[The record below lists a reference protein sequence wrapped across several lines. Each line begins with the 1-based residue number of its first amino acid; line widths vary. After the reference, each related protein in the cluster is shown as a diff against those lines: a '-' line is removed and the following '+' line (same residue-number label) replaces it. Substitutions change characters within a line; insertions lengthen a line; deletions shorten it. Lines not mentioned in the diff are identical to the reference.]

1 MYIKGLATNKRCL
14 KVIEQRQGLID
25 SIRKKF
31 MHVETCPFEG
41 DRIFF
46 ENAGGS
52 LRLKS
57 VVETSAL
64 YASYPDNQGREN
76 DASKSLVKSIENG
89 KAKMRLFFNA
99 DRGDV
104 IVGESGTELLFR
116 LIRTAA
122 LELQEGGAML
132 SSSLEHPASM
142 SAMKKWA
149 KNTQRDH
156 IIVDHNDES
165 GSVDEKDYIKKLT
178 SDVRVVSIVHTS
190 PVTGMTVDLEKITK
204 EVRNV
209 TPDCIIIVDGIQHSS
224 HGAIDVQ
231 KYDIDGYVVSPY
243 KMFSRHGYGVA
254 WASDRLCALGKE
266 QLVGGPFQN
275 WELGT
280 RDAGS
285 YATFSDVVDYLDW
298 LGSNFTNSESAR
310 ERLEASS
317 VAIKSHEQELVNLAL
332 HGSENLI
339 GLIKNEQIEIIGDLA
354 STSREGVVSFYLK
367 NKSSSLIVE
376 KLRQRKIRVHIRKD
390 DHYCGNILRP
400 LNQKDCIRFS
410 ICHYN
415 SKAEVME
422 FLKAINEISAH

>member
-1 MYIKGLATNKRCL
+1 M
-14 KVIEQRQGLID
+14 IEQRQGLME

-41 DRIFF
+41 ERIFF

-76 DASKSLVKSIENG
+76 EASKALVRSIENG
-89 KAKMRLFFNA
+89 KDKMRLFFNA

-122 LELQEGGAML
+122 LELPRGGTML
-132 SSSLEHPASM
+132 SSTLEHPASM

-149 KNTQRDH
+149 KNTQRNH
-156 IIVDHNDES
+156 IIVEHDD
-165 GSVDEKDYIKKLT
+165 GLGTVDEKAYLKKLT
-178 SDVRVVSIVHTS
+178 SDVRVVSVVHTS
-190 PVTGMTVDLEKITK
+190 PVTGMTVDLEKITR
-204 EVRNV
+204 EVRNIA
-209 TPDCIIIVDGIQHSS
+209 PDCIIIVDGIQHSS

-254 WASDRLCALGKE
+254 WVSDRLCALGKE
-266 QLVGGPFQN
+266 QLVGGPSQN

-298 LGSNFTNSESAR
+298 LGSNFTNSDSAR

-317 VAIKSHEQELVNLAL
+317 LAIKSHEQELVNLAL
-332 HGSENLI
+332 HGSENLV

-367 NKSSSLIVE
+367 KNPSSLIVE

-390 DHYCGNILRP
+390 DHYCGNILKP

-415 SKAEVME
+415 SKAEVIE
-422 FLKAINEISAH
+422 FLKAINEISAY

>member
-1 MYIKGLATNKRCL
+1 
-14 KVIEQRQGLID
+14 VIEQRQGLME
-25 SIRKKF
+25 SIREKF

-41 DRIFF
+41 ERIFF

-76 DASKSLVKSIENG
+76 EASKALVRSIENG
-89 KAKMRLFFNA
+89 KDKMRLFFNA

-122 LELQEGGAML
+122 LELPRGGTML
-132 SSSLEHPASM
+132 SSTLEHPASM

-149 KNTQRDH
+149 KNTQRNH
-156 IIVDHNDES
+156 IIVEHDDGLGTVN
-165 GSVDEKDYIKKLT
+165 EKAYLKKLT
-178 SDVRVVSIVHTS
+178 SDVRVVSVVHTS
-190 PVTGMTVDLEKITK
+190 PVTGMTVDLEKITR
-204 EVRNV
+204 EVRNIA
-209 TPDCIIIVDGIQHSS
+209 PDCIIIVDGIQHSS

-231 KYDIDGYVVSPY
+231 KYEIDGYVVSPY

-254 WASDRLCALGKE
+254 WVSDRLCALGKE
-266 QLVGGPFQN
+266 QLVGGPSQN

-317 VAIKSHEQELVNLAL
+317 LAIKSHEQELVNLAL
-332 HGSENLI
+332 HGSENLV

-367 NKSSSLIVE
+367 NNPSSLIVE

-390 DHYCGNILRP
+390 DHYCGNILKP

-415 SKAEVME
+415 SKAEVIE
-422 FLKAINEISAH
+422 FLKAINEISAY

>member
-1 MYIKGLATNKRCL
+1 M
-14 KVIEQRQGLID
+14 IEQRQGLIK

-76 DASKSLVKSIENG
+76 EASKALVRSIENG
-89 KAKMRLFFNA
+89 KSKMRLFFNA

-122 LELQEGGAML
+122 LELPRGGTML
-132 SSSLEHPASM
+132 SSTLEHPASM

-149 KNTQRDH
+149 KNTLRSH
-156 IIVDHNDES
+156 IIVEHDDEL
-165 GSVDEKDYIKKLT
+165 GTVDEKAYLKKLT
-178 SDVRVVSIVHTS
+178 RDVRVVSIVHTS

-231 KYDIDGYVVSPY
+231 KYNIDGYVVSPY

-317 VAIKSHEQELVNLAL
+317 VAIKAHEEELVNLAL

-339 GLIKNEQIEIIGDLA
+339 GLIKIEQIEIIGDLA
-354 STSREGVVSFYLK
+354 STSREGVVSFYFK
-367 NKSSSLIVE
+367 NKPSTLIVE

-415 SKAEVME
+415 SKAEVIE

>member
-1 MYIKGLATNKRCL
+1 M
-14 KVIEQRQGLID
+14 IEQRQGLME
-25 SIRKKF
+25 SIREKF

-41 DRIFF
+41 ERIFF

-76 DASKSLVKSIENG
+76 EASKALVRSIENG

-122 LELQEGGAML
+122 LELPRGGAML
-132 SSSLEHPASM
+132 SSTLEHPASM

-149 KNTQRDH
+149 KNTQRNH
-156 IIVDHNDES
+156 IIVEHDD
-165 GSVDEKDYIKKLT
+165 GLGTVDEKAYLKKLT
-178 SDVRVVSIVHTS
+178 NDIRVVSVVHTS

-204 EVRNV
+204 EIRNV
-209 TPDCIIIVDGIQHSS
+209 IPDCIIIVDGIQHSS
-224 HGAIDVQ
+224 HGAVDVQ

-266 QLVGGPFQN
+266 QLVGGPSQN

-332 HGSENLI
+332 QGSENLV

-367 NKSSSLIVE
+367 NNPSSLIVE
-376 KLRQRKIRVHIRKD
+376 KLRKRKIRVHIRKD

-415 SKAEVME
+415 SKAEVIE

>member
-1 MYIKGLATNKRCL
+1 
-14 KVIEQRQGLID
+14 VIEQRQGLME
-25 SIRKKF
+25 SIREKF

-41 DRIFF
+41 ERIFF

-76 DASKSLVKSIENG
+76 EASKALVRSIENG
-89 KAKMRLFFNA
+89 KDKMRLFFNA

-122 LELQEGGAML
+122 LELPRGGTML
-132 SSSLEHPASM
+132 SSTLEHPASM

-149 KNTQRDH
+149 KNTQRNH
-156 IIVDHNDES
+156 IIVEHDD
-165 GSVDEKDYIKKLT
+165 GLGTVDEKAYLKKLT
-178 SDVRVVSIVHTS
+178 SDVRVVSVVHTS
-190 PVTGMTVDLEKITK
+190 PVTGMTVDLEKITR
-204 EVRNV
+204 EVRNIA
-209 TPDCIIIVDGIQHSS
+209 PDCIIIVDGIQHSS

-254 WASDRLCALGKE
+254 WVSDRLCALGKE
-266 QLVGGPFQN
+266 QLVGGPSQN

-317 VAIKSHEQELVNLAL
+317 LAIKSHEQELVNLAL
-332 HGSENLI
+332 HGSENLV

-367 NKSSSLIVE
+367 NNPSSLIVE

-390 DHYCGNILRP
+390 DHYCGNILKP

-415 SKAEVME
+415 SKAEVIE
-422 FLKAINEISAH
+422 FLKAINEISAY

>member
-1 MYIKGLATNKRCL
+1 M
-14 KVIEQRQGLID
+14 IEQRQGLIE

-41 DRIFF
+41 ERIFF

-76 DASKSLVKSIENG
+76 EASKALVRSIENG
-89 KAKMRLFFNA
+89 KSKMRLFFNA

-122 LELQEGGAML
+122 LELPRGGTML
-132 SSSLEHPASM
+132 SSTLEHPASM

-149 KNTQRDH
+149 KNTLRSH
-156 IIVDHNDES
+156 IIVEHDDEL
-165 GSVDEKDYIKKLT
+165 GTVDERAYLKKLT
-178 SDVRVVSIVHTS
+178 RDVRVVSIVHTS

-266 QLVGGPFQN
+266 QLVGGPFHN

-332 HGSENLI
+332 HGSENLV

-367 NKSSSLIVE
+367 NKPSSLIVE

>member
-1 MYIKGLATNKRCL
+1 
-14 KVIEQRQGLID
+14 
-25 SIRKKF
+25 

-41 DRIFF
+41 ERIFF

-76 DASKSLVKSIENG
+76 EASKALVKSIENG
-89 KAKMRLFFNA
+89 KSKMRLFFNA

-122 LELQEGGAML
+122 LELPRGGTML
-132 SSSLEHPASM
+132 SSTLEHPASM

-149 KNTQRDH
+149 KNTLRSH
-156 IIVDHNDES
+156 IIVEHDDEL
-165 GSVDEKDYIKKLT
+165 GTVDEKAYLKKLT
-178 SDVRVVSIVHTS
+178 RDVRVVSIVHTS

-231 KYDIDGYVVSPY
+231 KYNIDGYVVSPY

-317 VAIKSHEQELVNLAL
+317 VAIKAHEQELVNLAL

-339 GLIKNEQIEIIGDLA
+339 GLIKIEQIEIIGDLA
-354 STSREGVVSFYLK
+354 STSREGVVSFYFK
-367 NKSSSLIVE
+367 NKPSTLIVE

-415 SKAEVME
+415 SKAEVIE

>member
-1 MYIKGLATNKRCL
+1 M
-14 KVIEQRQGLID
+14 IEQRQGLMD
-25 SIRKKF
+25 SIREKF

-41 DRIFF
+41 ERIFF

-76 DASKSLVKSIENG
+76 EASKALVRSIENG

-99 DRGDV
+99 DSGDV

-122 LELQEGGAML
+122 LELPRGGAML

-149 KNTQRDH
+149 RNTQRNH
-156 IIVDHNDES
+156 IIVEHDD
-165 GSVDEKDYIKKLT
+165 GLGTVDEKAYLKKLT
-178 SDVRVVSIVHTS
+178 SDVRVVSVVHTS
-190 PVTGMTVDLEKITK
+190 PVTGMTVDLEKITR

-209 TPDCIIIVDGIQHSS
+209 TPECIIIVDGIQHSS

-266 QLVGGPFQN
+266 QLVGGPYQN

-285 YATFSDVVDYLDW
+285 YATFSDVVDYLEW

-310 ERLEASS
+310 ERLEASA

-332 HGSENLI
+332 HGSENLV
-339 GLIKNEQIEIIGDLA
+339 GLIKNEKIEIIGDLT

-367 NKSSSLIVE
+367 NNPSSLIVE
-376 KLRQRKIRVHIRKD
+376 KLRKRKIRVHIRKD
-390 DHYCGNILRP
+390 DHYCGNILGP

-415 SKAEVME
+415 SKAEVIE
-422 FLKAINEISAH
+422 FLKAINEISAY

>member
-1 MYIKGLATNKRCL
+1 
-14 KVIEQRQGLID
+14 VIEQRQGLIE

-76 DASKSLVKSIENG
+76 EASKALVRSIENG
-89 KAKMRLFFNA
+89 KSKMRLFFNA

-122 LELQEGGAML
+122 LELPRGGTML
-132 SSSLEHPASM
+132 SSTLEHPASM

-149 KNTQRDH
+149 KNTLRSH
-156 IIVDHNDES
+156 IIVEHDDEL
-165 GSVDEKDYIKKLT
+165 GTVDERAYLKKLT
-178 SDVRVVSIVHTS
+178 RDVRVVSIVHTS

-231 KYDIDGYVVSPY
+231 KYNIDGYVVSPY

-298 LGSNFTNSESAR
+298 LGSNFTNSESGR

-354 STSREGVVSFYLK
+354 STSREGVVSFYFK
-367 NKSSSLIVE
+367 NKPSSLIVE

-415 SKAEVME
+415 SKAEVIE

>member
-1 MYIKGLATNKRCL
+1 M
-14 KVIEQRQGLID
+14 IEQRQGLID

-31 MHVETCPFEG
+31 MHVDTCPFEG
-41 DRIFF
+41 ERIFF

-76 DASKSLVKSIENG
+76 DASKALVKSIETG

-104 IVGESGTELLFR
+104 MVGESGTELLFR

-122 LELQEGGAML
+122 TELPEKGAML
-132 SSSLEHPASM
+132 SSTLEHPASM

-149 KNTQRDH
+149 KNTNRDH
-156 IIVDHNDES
+156 LIVKHDDET
-165 GSVDEKDYIKKLT
+165 GTVDERAYIKKLT
-178 SDVRVVSIVHTS
+178 SNVSLVSIVHTS

-209 TPDCIIIVDGIQHSS
+209 NPECIIIVDGIQHSS

-254 WASDRLCALGKE
+254 WASERLCALNKE
-266 QLVGGPFQN
+266 QLADGPAQN

-298 LGSNFTNSESAR
+298 LGSNFTDSENIR
-310 ERLEASS
+310 ERLEVSS
-317 VAIKSHEQELVNLAL
+317 LVIKSHEQELVNLVL
-332 HGSENLI
+332 KGT
-339 GLIKNEQIEIIGDLA
+339 KDLA
-354 STSREGVVSFYLK
+354 GLTNKNNIQVIGNLTSASREGVVSFYHT
-367 NKSSSLIVE
+367 NKPSSLIVE
-376 KLRQRKIRVHIRKD
+376 QLRERKIRVHIRKD
-390 DHYCGNILRP
+390 DHYCGNILKP
-400 LNQKDCIRFS
+400 LKQKDCIRFS

-415 SKAEVME
+415 SKAEVIK
-422 FLKAINEISAH
+422 FLEAINEIITD

>member
-1 MYIKGLATNKRCL
+1 M
-14 KVIEQRQGLID
+14 IEQRQGLME
-25 SIRKKF
+25 SIREKF
-31 MHVETCPFEG
+31 MHVEKCPFEG
-41 DRIFF
+41 ERIFF

-76 DASKSLVKSIENG
+76 EASKALVRSIENG
-89 KAKMRLFFNA
+89 KDKMRLFFNA

-122 LELQEGGAML
+122 LELPRGGTML
-132 SSSLEHPASM
+132 SSTLEHPASM

-149 KNTQRDH
+149 KNTLRSH
-156 IIVDHNDES
+156 IIVEHDDEL
-165 GSVDEKDYIKKLT
+165 GTVDERAYLKKLT
-178 SDVRVVSIVHTS
+178 RDVRVVSIVHTS

-266 QLVGGPFQN
+266 QLVGGPFHN

-332 HGSENLI
+332 HGSENLV

-367 NKSSSLIVE
+367 NNPSSLIVE

-415 SKAEVME
+415 SKAEVIE
-422 FLKAINEISAH
+422 FLKAINEISAY

>member
-1 MYIKGLATNKRCL
+1 M
-14 KVIEQRQGLID
+14 IEQRQGLIE

-41 DRIFF
+41 ERIFF

-99 DRGDV
+99 HRGDV

-122 LELQEGGAML
+122 LELPEGGAML
-132 SSSLEHPASM
+132 SSTLEHPASM

-149 KNTQRDH
+149 KNTQRNH
-156 IIVDHNDES
+156 IIVEHNDDS
-165 GSVDEKDYIKKLT
+165 GSVDEQAYIKKLT

-209 TPDCIIIVDGIQHSS
+209 TPDCVIIVDGIQHSS
-224 HGAIDVQ
+224 HGAINVQ

-254 WASDRLCALGKE
+254 WASDRLCTLNKE
-266 QLVGGPFQN
+266 QLADGPFHN

-298 LGSNFTNSESAR
+298 LGSNFTESENTR

-317 VAIKSHEQELVNLAL
+317 LAIKSHEQELVDLVINGA
-332 HGSENLI
+332 EDI
-339 GLIKNEQIEIIGDLA
+339 VGLRNNKEIQIIGNPA
-354 STSREGVVSFYLK
+354 STSREGVVSFFQK
-367 NKSSSLIVE
+367 NKPSSIIVE
-376 KLRQRKIRVHIRKD
+376 ELRQRKIRVHIRKD

-415 SKAEVME
+415 SKAEVVE
-422 FLKAINEISAH
+422 FMKAINEISAN

>member
-1 MYIKGLATNKRCL
+1 
-14 KVIEQRQGLID
+14 
-25 SIRKKF
+25 

-41 DRIFF
+41 ERIFF

-76 DASKSLVKSIENG
+76 EASKALVRSIENG
-89 KAKMRLFFNA
+89 KDKMRLFFNA

-122 LELQEGGAML
+122 LELPRGGTML
-132 SSSLEHPASM
+132 SSTLEHPASM

-149 KNTQRDH
+149 KNTQRNH
-156 IIVDHNDES
+156 IIVEHDD
-165 GSVDEKDYIKKLT
+165 GLGTVDEKAYLKKLT
-178 SDVRVVSIVHTS
+178 SDVRVVSVVHTS
-190 PVTGMTVDLEKITK
+190 PVTGMTVDLEKITR
-204 EVRNV
+204 EVRNIA
-209 TPDCIIIVDGIQHSS
+209 PDCIIIVDGIQHSS

-254 WASDRLCALGKE
+254 WVSDRLCTLGKE
-266 QLVGGPFQN
+266 QLVGGPYQN

-317 VAIKSHEQELVNLAL
+317 LAIKSHEQELVNLAL
-332 HGSENLI
+332 HGSENLV

-367 NKSSSLIVE
+367 NNPSSLIVE

-390 DHYCGNILRP
+390 DHYCGNILKP

-415 SKAEVME
+415 SKAEVIE
-422 FLKAINEISAH
+422 FLKAINEISAY

>member
-1 MYIKGLATNKRCL
+1 M
-14 KVIEQRQGLID
+14 IEQRQGLIE

-41 DRIFF
+41 ERIFF

-76 DASKSLVKSIENG
+76 EASKALVRSIENG
-89 KAKMRLFFNA
+89 KSKMRLFFNA

-122 LELQEGGAML
+122 LELPRGGTML
-132 SSSLEHPASM
+132 SSTLEHPASM

-149 KNTQRDH
+149 KNTLRSH
-156 IIVDHNDES
+156 IIVEHDDEL
-165 GSVDEKDYIKKLT
+165 GTVDERAYLKKLT
-178 SDVRVVSIVHTS
+178 LDVRVVSIVHTS

-231 KYDIDGYVVSPY
+231 KYDIDSYVVSPY

-266 QLVGGPFQN
+266 QLVGGPFHN

-367 NKSSSLIVE
+367 NKPSSLIVE

>member
-1 MYIKGLATNKRCL
+1 M
-14 KVIEQRQGLID
+14 IEQRQGLME
-25 SIRKKF
+25 SIREKF

-41 DRIFF
+41 ERIFF

-76 DASKSLVKSIENG
+76 EASKALVRSIENG
-89 KAKMRLFFNA
+89 KDKMRLFFNA

-122 LELQEGGAML
+122 LELPREGTML
-132 SSSLEHPASM
+132 SSTLEHPASM

-149 KNTQRDH
+149 KNTQRNH
-156 IIVDHNDES
+156 IIVEHDD
-165 GSVDEKDYIKKLT
+165 GLGTVDEKAYLKKLT
-178 SDVRVVSIVHTS
+178 SGVRVVSVVHTS
-190 PVTGMTVDLEKITK
+190 PVTGMTVDLEKITR
-204 EVRNV
+204 EVRNIA
-209 TPDCIIIVDGIQHSS
+209 PDCIIIVDGIQHSS

-254 WASDRLCALGKE
+254 WVSDRLCALGKE
-266 QLVGGPFQN
+266 QLVGGPSQN

-317 VAIKSHEQELVNLAL
+317 LAIKSHEQELVNLAL
-332 HGSENLI
+332 HGSENLV

-367 NKSSSLIVE
+367 NNPSSLIVE

-390 DHYCGNILRP
+390 DHYCGNILKP

-415 SKAEVME
+415 SKAEVIE
-422 FLKAINEISAH
+422 FLKAINEISAY

>member
-1 MYIKGLATNKRCL
+1 M
-14 KVIEQRQGLID
+14 IEQRQGLIE
-25 SIRKKF
+25 SIREKF

-41 DRIFF
+41 ERIFF

-76 DASKSLVKSIENG
+76 EASKALVRSIENG
-89 KAKMRLFFNA
+89 KSKMRLFFNA

-104 IVGESGTELLFR
+104 VVGESGTELLFR

-122 LELQEGGAML
+122 LELPRGGTML
-132 SSSLEHPASM
+132 SSTLEHPASM

-149 KNTQRDH
+149 KNTLRSH
-156 IIVDHNDES
+156 IIVEHDYEL
-165 GSVDEKDYIKKLT
+165 GTVDERAYLKKLT
-178 SDVRVVSIVHTS
+178 RDVRVVSIVHTS

-266 QLVGGPFQN
+266 QLVGGPSQN

-332 HGSENLI
+332 HGSENLV

-367 NKSSSLIVE
+367 NNPSSLIVE

-390 DHYCGNILRP
+390 DHYCGNILKP

-415 SKAEVME
+415 SKAEVIE
-422 FLKAINEISAH
+422 FLKAINEISAY

>member
-1 MYIKGLATNKRCL
+1 M
-14 KVIEQRQGLID
+14 IEQRQGLIE
-25 SIRKKF
+25 SIRNKF

-41 DRIFF
+41 ERIFF

-76 DASKSLVKSIENG
+76 EASKALVRSIENG
-89 KAKMRLFFNA
+89 KSKMRLFFNA

-122 LELQEGGAML
+122 LELPRGGTML
-132 SSSLEHPASM
+132 SSTLEHPASM

-149 KNTQRDH
+149 KNTLRSH
-156 IIVDHNDES
+156 IIVEHDDEL
-165 GSVDEKDYIKKLT
+165 GIVDERAYLKKLT
-178 SDVRVVSIVHTS
+178 RDVRVVSIVHTS
-190 PVTGMTVDLEKITK
+190 PVTGMTVNLEKITK

-266 QLVGGPFQN
+266 QLVGGPSQN

-298 LGSNFTNSESAR
+298 LGSNFTNSESTR

-317 VAIKSHEQELVNLAL
+317 VAIKSHEQELINLAL
-332 HGSENLI
+332 NGSKNLI
-339 GLIKNEQIEIIGDLA
+339 GLIKNKQIEIIGDLA
-354 STSREGVVSFYLK
+354 TTSREGVVSFYLK
-367 NKSSSLIVE
+367 NKPSILIVE

-415 SKAEVME
+415 SKAEVIE
-422 FLKAINEISAH
+422 FLNAINEISAY

>member
-1 MYIKGLATNKRCL
+1 M
-14 KVIEQRQGLID
+14 IEQRQGLIE

-76 DASKSLVKSIENG
+76 EASKALVRSIENG
-89 KAKMRLFFNA
+89 KSKMRLFFNA

-122 LELQEGGAML
+122 LELPRGGTML
-132 SSSLEHPASM
+132 SSTLEHPASM

-149 KNTQRDH
+149 KNTLRSH
-156 IIVDHNDES
+156 IIVEHDDEL
-165 GSVDEKDYIKKLT
+165 GTVDEKAYLKKLT
-178 SDVRVVSIVHTS
+178 RDVRVVSIVHTS

-231 KYDIDGYVVSPY
+231 KYNIDGYVVSPY

-339 GLIKNEQIEIIGDLA
+339 GLIKIEQIEIIGDLA
-354 STSREGVVSFYLK
+354 STSREGVVSFYFK
-367 NKSSSLIVE
+367 NKPSSLIVE

-415 SKAEVME
+415 SKAEVIE

>member
-1 MYIKGLATNKRCL
+1 M
-14 KVIEQRQGLID
+14 IEQRQGLME
-25 SIRKKF
+25 SIREKF

-41 DRIFF
+41 ERIFF

-76 DASKSLVKSIENG
+76 EASKALVRSIENG
-89 KAKMRLFFNA
+89 KDKMRLFFNA

-122 LELQEGGAML
+122 LELPRGGTML
-132 SSSLEHPASM
+132 SSTLEHPASM

-149 KNTQRDH
+149 KNTQRNH
-156 IIVDHNDES
+156 IIVEHDD
-165 GSVDEKDYIKKLT
+165 GLGTVDEKAYLKKLT
-178 SDVRVVSIVHTS
+178 SDVRVVSVVHTS
-190 PVTGMTVDLEKITK
+190 PVTGMTVDLEKITR
-204 EVRNV
+204 EVRNIA
-209 TPDCIIIVDGIQHSS
+209 PDCIIIVDGIQHSS

-254 WASDRLCALGKE
+254 WVSDRLCALGKE
-266 QLVGGPFQN
+266 QLVGGPSQN

-317 VAIKSHEQELVNLAL
+317 LAIKSHEQELVNLAL
-332 HGSENLI
+332 HGSENLV

-367 NKSSSLIVE
+367 NNPSSLIVE

-390 DHYCGNILRP
+390 DHYCGNILKP

-415 SKAEVME
+415 SKAEVIE
-422 FLKAINEISAH
+422 FLKAINEISAY

>member
-1 MYIKGLATNKRCL
+1 M
-14 KVIEQRQGLID
+14 IEQRQGLME
-25 SIRKKF
+25 SIREKF
-31 MHVETCPFEG
+31 MHVEKCPFEG
-41 DRIFF
+41 ERIFF

-76 DASKSLVKSIENG
+76 EASKALVRSIENG
-89 KAKMRLFFNA
+89 KSKMRLFFNA

-104 IVGESGTELLFR
+104 VVGESGTELLFR

-122 LELQEGGAML
+122 LELPRGGTML
-132 SSSLEHPASM
+132 SSTLEHPASM

-149 KNTQRDH
+149 KNTLRSH
-156 IIVDHNDES
+156 IIVEHDYEL
-165 GSVDEKDYIKKLT
+165 GTVDERAYLKKLT
-178 SDVRVVSIVHTS
+178 RDVRVVSIVHTS

-266 QLVGGPFQN
+266 QLVGGPSQN

-332 HGSENLI
+332 HGSENLV

-367 NKSSSLIVE
+367 NNPSSLIVE

>member
-1 MYIKGLATNKRCL
+1 MYIEGLAINKRCL
-14 KVIEQRQGLID
+14 KVIEQRQGLIE

-41 DRIFF
+41 ERIFF

-142 SAMKKWA
+142 SAMKRWA

-156 IIVDHNDES
+156 IIVEHNNEA
-165 GSVDEKDYIKKLT
+165 GSVDVKDYITKLT

-190 PVTGMTVDLEKITK
+190 PVTGMTVDLEKIAK

-209 TPDCIIIVDGIQHSS
+209 SRDCIIIVDGIQHSS

-254 WASDRLCALGKE
+254 WASDRLCTLNKE
-266 QLVGGPFQN
+266 QLVDGPSQN

-298 LGSNFTNSESAR
+298 LGSNFTESENTR

-317 VAIKSHEQELVNLAL
+317 LAIKSHEQELLNLVL
-332 HGSENLI
+332 NGTQDII
-339 GLIKNEQIEIIGDLA
+339 GLRNNKKIQIIG
-354 STSREGVVSFYLK
+354 TSDSKFREGVVSFFQK
-367 NKSSSLIVE
+367 NKPSSIIVE
-376 KLRQRKIRVHIRKD
+376 ELRQRKIRVHIRKD
-390 DHYCGNILRP
+390 DHYCGNILGP

-415 SKAEVME
+415 SKAEVVA
-422 FLKAINEISAH
+422 FLKAVNEISAN

>member
-1 MYIKGLATNKRCL
+1 
-14 KVIEQRQGLID
+14 
-25 SIRKKF
+25 

-76 DASKSLVKSIENG
+76 EASKALVRSIENG
-89 KAKMRLFFNA
+89 KSKMRLFFNA

-122 LELQEGGAML
+122 LELPRGGTML
-132 SSSLEHPASM
+132 SSTLEHPASM

-149 KNTQRDH
+149 KNTLRSH
-156 IIVDHNDES
+156 IIVEHDDEL
-165 GSVDEKDYIKKLT
+165 GTVDEKAYLKKLT
-178 SDVRVVSIVHTS
+178 RDVRVVSIVHTS

-231 KYDIDGYVVSPY
+231 KYNIDGYVVSPY

-317 VAIKSHEQELVNLAL
+317 VAIKAHEQELVNLAL

-339 GLIKNEQIEIIGDLA
+339 GLIKIEQIEIIGDLA
-354 STSREGVVSFYLK
+354 STSREGVVSFYFK
-367 NKSSSLIVE
+367 NKPSTLIVE

-415 SKAEVME
+415 SKAEVIE

>member
-1 MYIKGLATNKRCL
+1 M
-14 KVIEQRQGLID
+14 IEQRQGLMQ
-25 SIRKKF
+25 SIREKF

-41 DRIFF
+41 ERIFF

-76 DASKSLVKSIENG
+76 EASKALVRSIENG
-89 KAKMRLFFNA
+89 KDKMRLFFNA

-122 LELQEGGAML
+122 LELPRGGTML
-132 SSSLEHPASM
+132 SSTLEHPASM

-149 KNTQRDH
+149 KNTQRNH
-156 IIVDHNDES
+156 IIVEHDD
-165 GSVDEKDYIKKLT
+165 GLGTVDEKAYLKKLT
-178 SDVRVVSIVHTS
+178 SGVRVVSVVHTS
-190 PVTGMTVDLEKITK
+190 PVTGMTVDLEKITR
-204 EVRNV
+204 EVRNIA
-209 TPDCIIIVDGIQHSS
+209 PDCMIIVDGIQHSS

-254 WASDRLCALGKE
+254 WVSDRLCALGKE
-266 QLVGGPFQN
+266 QLVGGPSQN

-298 LGSNFTNSESAR
+298 LGSNFTNSDSAR

-317 VAIKSHEQELVNLAL
+317 LAIKSHEQELVNLAL
-332 HGSENLI
+332 HGSENLV

-367 NKSSSLIVE
+367 NNPSSLIVE

-390 DHYCGNILRP
+390 DHYCGNILKP

-415 SKAEVME
+415 SKAEVIE
-422 FLKAINEISAH
+422 FLKAINEISAY

>member
-1 MYIKGLATNKRCL
+1 M
-14 KVIEQRQGLID
+14 IEQRQGLIE

-76 DASKSLVKSIENG
+76 EASKALVRSIENG
-89 KAKMRLFFNA
+89 KSKMRLFFNA

-122 LELQEGGAML
+122 LELPRGGTML
-132 SSSLEHPASM
+132 SSTLEHPASM

-149 KNTQRDH
+149 KNTLRSH
-156 IIVDHNDES
+156 IIVEHDDEL
-165 GSVDEKDYIKKLT
+165 GTVDEKAYLKKLT
-178 SDVRVVSIVHTS
+178 RDVRVVSIVHTS

-317 VAIKSHEQELVNLAL
+317 VAIKAHEQELVNLAL

-339 GLIKNEQIEIIGDLA
+339 GLIKIEQIEIIGDLA
-354 STSREGVVSFYLK
+354 STSREGVVSFYFK
-367 NKSSSLIVE
+367 NKPSTLIVE

-415 SKAEVME
+415 SKAEVIE

>member
-1 MYIKGLATNKRCL
+1 M
-14 KVIEQRQGLID
+14 IEQRQGLIE

-76 DASKSLVKSIENG
+76 EASKALVRSIENG
-89 KAKMRLFFNA
+89 KSKMRLFFNA

-122 LELQEGGAML
+122 LELPRGGTML
-132 SSSLEHPASM
+132 SSTLEHPASM

-149 KNTQRDH
+149 KNTLRFH
-156 IIVDHNDES
+156 IIVEHDE
-165 GSVDEKDYIKKLT
+165 GLGTVDEKAYLKKLT
-178 SDVRVVSIVHTS
+178 RDVRVVSIVHTS

-231 KYDIDGYVVSPY
+231 KYNIDGYVVSPY

-317 VAIKSHEQELVNLAL
+317 VAIKAHEQELVNLAL

-339 GLIKNEQIEIIGDLA
+339 GLIKIKQIEIIGDLA
-354 STSREGVVSFYLK
+354 STSREGVVSFYFK
-367 NKSSSLIVE
+367 NKPSTLIVE

-415 SKAEVME
+415 SKAEVIE

>member
-1 MYIKGLATNKRCL
+1 M
-14 KVIEQRQGLID
+14 IEQRQGLIE

-76 DASKSLVKSIENG
+76 EASKALVRSIENG
-89 KAKMRLFFNA
+89 KSKMRLFFNA

-122 LELQEGGAML
+122 LELPRGGTML
-132 SSSLEHPASM
+132 SSTLEHPASM

-149 KNTQRDH
+149 KNTLRSH
-156 IIVDHNDES
+156 IIVEHDDEL
-165 GSVDEKDYIKKLT
+165 GTVDEKAYLKKLT
-178 SDVRVVSIVHTS
+178 RDVRVVSIVHTS

-231 KYDIDGYVVSPY
+231 KYNIDGYVVSPY

-317 VAIKSHEQELVNLAL
+317 VAIKAHEEEIVNLAL

-339 GLIKNEQIEIIGDLA
+339 GLIKIEQIEIIGDLA
-354 STSREGVVSFYLK
+354 STSREGVVSFYFK
-367 NKSSSLIVE
+367 NKPSTLIVE

-415 SKAEVME
+415 SKAEVIE

>member
-1 MYIKGLATNKRCL
+1 M
-14 KVIEQRQGLID
+14 IEQRQGLME
-25 SIRKKF
+25 SIREKF

-41 DRIFF
+41 ERIFF

-76 DASKSLVKSIENG
+76 EASKALVRSIENG
-89 KAKMRLFFNA
+89 KDKMRLFFNA

-122 LELQEGGAML
+122 LELPRGGTML
-132 SSSLEHPASM
+132 SSTLEHPASM

-149 KNTQRDH
+149 KNTQRSH
-156 IIVDHNDES
+156 IIVEHNDDS
-165 GSVDEKDYIKKLT
+165 GSVDEQAYIKKLT

-254 WASDRLCALGKE
+254 WASDRLCTVNKE
-266 QLVGGPFQN
+266 QLADGPFQN

-317 VAIKSHEQELVNLAL
+317 LAIKSHEQELVNLAL
-332 HGSENLI
+332 HGSENLV

-367 NKSSSLIVE
+367 NNPSSLIVE

-390 DHYCGNILRP
+390 DHYCGNILKP

-415 SKAEVME
+415 SKAEVIE
-422 FLKAINEISAH
+422 FLKAINEISAY